1 MLVPVAVLAVETVPL
16 GLAAATVVFA
26 ACVAAKAA
34 PPVTRLPATT
44 IAASDRFIGILIFVF
59 IVLSFP
65 LIACLCS
72 IRLSTSACRSFVHRL
87 ATSCGQ
93 RADRPPDDP
102 ARTLRPPLA
111 QWGAARSRPD
121 RLA

>member
-1 MLVPVAVLAVETVPL
+1 VPVALVVVALDAVPL
-16 GLAAATVVFA
+16 PVDAATAVLP

-34 PPVTRLPATT
+34 LPVTRLPATT
-44 IAASDRFIGILIFVF
+44 IAASDRFTGILIFVF

-87 ATSCGQ
+87 ATSCG
-93 RADRPPDDP
+93 
-102 ARTLRPPLA
+102 
-111 QWGAARSRPD
+111 
-121 RLA
+121 